1 MAFRDRPGSDADFL
15 GALAVLPQSEAELR
29 EWLLGKFG
37 MHIEKN
43 PGLSFDESGRPQPMV
58 SAVGG
63 NPFPQ
68 QDDYTWVYFHLIEE
82 KGEERAADIVSELIL
97 SKGGARVLEIVK
109 LEAANEDLFIR
120 ADDPELVH
128 LMFDGD
134 GWRTELG
141 EYVIDYFERSRPP
154 DPGAKLE
161 QDLAED
167 SSLDEDLDE
176 DSDGE
181 DEETLEEAVS
191 SLKGSAP
198 KSRPTT

>member
-120 ADDPELVH
+120 ADDPEGRRLAGVDWSTSCSMAMVGGQSLANTSSITSSAHVH
-128 LMFDGD
+128 LTPVRSWNKTWLKIPHLM
-134 GWRTELG
+134 RT
-141 EYVIDYFERSRPP
+141 
-154 DPGAKLE
+154 
-161 QDLAED
+161 
-167 SSLDEDLDE
+167 
-176 DSDGE
+176 
-181 DEETLEEAVS
+181 
-191 SLKGSAP
+191 
-198 KSRPTT
+198 

>member
-1 MAFRDRPGSDADFL
+1 
-15 GALAVLPQSEAELR
+15 
-29 EWLLGKFG
+29 
-37 MHIEKN
+37 
-43 PGLSFDESGRPQPMV
+43 MV

-68 QDDYTWVYFHLIEE
+68 QDDYAWVYFHLIEE